1 MAESIFIFVFFISLC
16 VEYMDATIGM
26 GYGTTLTPLLLLI
39 GFSPLQIVP
48 AILLSQFMSGI
59 FAATL
64 HQGAGNVSFD
74 FKNDSIK
81 KEEIKMNNQQLK
93 FVIVGHVD
101 HGKSTLI
108 GRLLYDTNSLPDGK
122 IEEIKQLCESLG
134 KDIEFG
140 YVMDHL
146 EEERDQGI
154 TIDTAQTFFS
164 TEKRD
169 YVIIDAPGHVE
180 FVKNMISGAS
190 QAEAAVLIV
199 DAEEGVKEQTK
210 RHAYILGMLGLSQV
224 IAVINKMDMVDYT
237 QERFESVKND
247 LLRFLS
253 NINIRPSYVIPITA
267 KKGDLIANR
276 TENMKWY
283 EGPTLLEALDT
294 FKTKESANDKPLR
307 FVVQD
312 VYSFDKRIV
321 VGRVESGVIR
331 KGDKVKVLP
340 SREETRVKSIEEFLK
355 NTTEAESGKSIGIT
369 TEDKLFIDRG
379 NVIVHDG
386 TLPAVTNRIK
396 ANIFWM
402 DRIPFKKGESLRFRC
417 ATQEVNCDIEKINR
431 VINSSTLELIG
442 EDASEIKNREVAN
455 IVIRTDKPVVVEN
468 FNRMEEL
475 GRFVLAREDTCAGG
489 IITELV

>member
-1 MAESIFIFVFFISLC
+1 M
-16 VEYMDATIGM
+16 
-26 GYGTTLTPLLLLI
+26 
-39 GFSPLQIVP
+39 
-48 AILLSQFMSGI
+48 
-59 FAATL
+59 
-64 HQGAGNVSFD
+64 
-74 FKNDSIK
+74 NDEK
-81 KEEIKMNNQQLK
+81 LK

-108 GRLLYDTNSLPDGK
+108 GRLLYDTNSLPEGK

-224 IAVINKMDMVDYT
+224 IAVINKMDLVGFDR
-237 QERFESVKND
+237 ERFETVKKD
-247 LLRFLS
+247 LLEFLS
-253 NINIRPSYVIPITA
+253 HINIKPSYVIPISAKNGDFIASKTA
-267 KKGDLIANR
+267 TMD
-276 TENMKWY
+276 WY
-283 EGPTLLEALDT
+283 DGPTVLEALDT
-294 FKTKESANDKPLR
+294 FRTKESANEKPLR
-307 FVVQD
+307 YVVQD
-312 VYSFDKRIV
+312 VYSFDKRIIA
-321 VGRVESGVIR
+321 GRVESGIIR
-331 KGDKVKVLP
+331 KGDMIKVLP
-340 SREETRVKSIEEFLK
+340 SGEKTRVKSVEEYLR
-355 NTTEAESGKSIGIT
+355 NVTEAEAGKSTGIT

-379 NVIVHDG
+379 NVIVSDG
-386 TLPAVTNRIK
+386 DLPAVTSRIK
-396 ANIFWM
+396 ANVFWM

-417 ATQEVNCDIEKINR
+417 ATQEVNCEIEKINK
-431 VINSSTLELIG
+431 VINSSTLEMIST
-442 EDASEIKNREVAN
+442 DADGINNREVAS
-455 IVIRTDKPVVVEN
+455 IIIRTDKPVVVEN
-468 FNRMEEL
+468 FNKMEEL
-475 GRFVLAREDTCAGG
+475 GRFVLGREDTSAGG
-489 IITELV
+489 IITELE

>member
-1 MAESIFIFVFFISLC
+1 M
-16 VEYMDATIGM
+16 
-26 GYGTTLTPLLLLI
+26 
-39 GFSPLQIVP
+39 
-48 AILLSQFMSGI
+48 
-59 FAATL
+59 
-64 HQGAGNVSFD
+64 
-74 FKNDSIK
+74 NDEK
-81 KEEIKMNNQQLK
+81 LK

-108 GRLLYDTNSLPDGK
+108 GRLLYDTNSLPEGK

-224 IAVINKMDMVDYT
+224 IAVINKMDLVGFDR
-237 QERFESVKND
+237 ERFETVKKD
-247 LLRFLS
+247 LLEFLS
-253 NINIRPSYVIPITA
+253 HINIKPSYVIPISAKNGDFIASKTA
-267 KKGDLIANR
+267 TMD
-276 TENMKWY
+276 WY
-283 EGPTLLEALDT
+283 DGPTVLEALDT
-294 FKTKESANDKPLR
+294 FRTKESANEKPLR
-307 FVVQD
+307 YVVQD
-312 VYSFDKRIV
+312 VYSFDKRIIA
-321 VGRVESGVIR
+321 GRVESGIIR
-331 KGDKVKVLP
+331 KGDMIKVLP
-340 SREETRVKSIEEFLK
+340 SGEKTRVKSVEEYLR
-355 NTTEAESGKSIGIT
+355 NVTEAEAGKSTGIT

-379 NVIVHDG
+379 NVIVSDG
-386 TLPAVTNRIK
+386 DLPAVTSRIK
-396 ANIFWM
+396 ANVFWM

-417 ATQEVNCDIEKINR
+417 ATQEVNCEIEKINK
-431 VINSSTLELIG
+431 VINSSTLEMIST
-442 EDASEIKNREVAN
+442 DADGINNREVAS
-455 IVIRTDKPVVVEN
+455 IIIRTDKPVVVEN
-468 FNRMEEL
+468 FNKMEEL
-475 GRFVLAREDTCAGG
+475 GRFVLGREDTSAGG
-489 IITELV
+489 IITDLE